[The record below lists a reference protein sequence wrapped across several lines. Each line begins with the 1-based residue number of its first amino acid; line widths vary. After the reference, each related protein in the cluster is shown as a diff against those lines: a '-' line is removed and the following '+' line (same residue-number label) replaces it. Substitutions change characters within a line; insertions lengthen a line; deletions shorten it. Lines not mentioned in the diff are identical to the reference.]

1 MATRGIG
8 QSGGHQ
14 LIRNAILIAGPT
26 ASGKSRLALEL
37 ATRLGGTVVNADSM
51 QVYSVLDILTARPGE
66 ETAQIPHVLYGHVHP
81 SVAYSTG
88 AWTRDV
94 LMQAGPDMFGGRRP
108 IFIGGT
114 GLYFR
119 ALEEGMSRMP
129 EVPDQIRTKWRG
141 ELADKGADALHGVL
155 SRMDPRSAET
165 LKPGDSQRI
174 VRALEVFD
182 SSGRSILDWQA
193 KRGRPLVDRDSSSF
207 IVLEPEREELVAR
220 INRRLDDMIA
230 AGALD
235 EVRALAA
242 LDLDPALPAV
252 KAIGF
257 RELRAALSGKTTI
270 AEAIERA
277 KISTRQYAKRQSTW
291 FRNQLGP
298 HWRRISG
305 GEDIAAQL
313 GPSAL

>member
-8 QSGGHQ
+8 QSGENQ

-37 ATRLGGTVVNADSM
+37 AERLGGVVVNADSM

-66 ETAQIPHVLYGHVHP
+66 ETARVPHLLYGHVHP

-94 LMQAGPDMFGGRRP
+94 LLQAGPGMFGGRRP

-129 EVPDQIRTKWRG
+129 DVPNEIRAKWRG
-141 ELADKGADALHGVL
+141 ELAENGADALHGVL

-182 SSGRSILDWQA
+182 SSGRSIVDWQA
-193 KRGRPLVDRDSSSF
+193 ERGRPLVDRDSASF
-207 IVLEPEREELVAR
+207 VVLEPEREELVAR
-220 INRRLDDMIA
+220 IDRRFDHMIE

-235 EVRALAA
+235 EVKALGA
-242 LDLDPALPAV
+242 LDLDPALPAT

-257 RELRAALSGKTTI
+257 RELQAALSGETTM
-270 AEAIERA
+270 AESMERA
-277 KISTRQYAKRQSTW
+277 KIATRQYAKRQSTW

-298 HWRRISG
+298 HWQRISG
-305 GEDIAAQL
+305 GEDVAEHFGSKDL
-313 GPSAL
+313 

>member
-1 MATRGIG
+1 MATKGIG
-8 QSGGHQ
+8 QSGENQ

-37 ATRLGGTVVNADSM
+37 ATRLGGMAINADSM
-51 QVYSVLDILTARPGE
+51 QVYSVLDILTARPGA
-66 ETAQIPHVLYGHVHP
+66 ETAQIPHLLYGHVHP
-81 SVAYSTG
+81 SIAYSTG
-88 AWTRDV
+88 AWMRDAV
-94 LMQAGPDMFGGRRP
+94 TQAEPEMFGGRRP
-108 IFIGGT
+108 IFVGGT

-119 ALEEGMSRMP
+119 ALEKGMSRMP
-129 EVPDQIRTKWRG
+129 EVPDQVRSKWRG
-141 ELADKGADALHGVL
+141 ELAEKGPDALHGVL
-155 SRMDPRSAET
+155 TRMDARAAET

-193 KRGRPLVDRDSSSF
+193 ERGRPLVDLDSATF
-207 IVLEPEREELVAR
+207 LVLEPEREELVAR
-220 INRRLDDMIA
+220 INRRFDTMIE

-242 LDLDPALPAV
+242 LDLDPALPAT

-257 RELRAALSGKTTI
+257 RELQAALSGTI
-270 AEAIERA
+270 SMAEAMERA
-277 KISTRQYAKRQSTW
+277 KIATRQYAKRQSTW

-298 HWRRISG
+298 HWRRFSDA
-305 GEDIAAQL
+305 EDAVEQL
-313 GPSAL
+313 V